1 MFCPKCGYE
10 LGNDAERTF
19 CPQCGAEVRNR
30 VKGKNVKKFF
40 LTGIF
45 VFTALNIAVY
55 VKMPKV
61 IVENNEAM
69 LTVYSSREQRTTNVT
84 FPLEGVP
91 SALMAYIK
99 WATIKEIIIPKGTT
113 KIADFGLSYT
123 SMKKVVIPSSVTEI
137 GEGAFQSS
145 CNLKSIEIPS
155 GVTEIGAST
164 FKYCYSL
171 TNVEIPSS
179 VTEIGEH
186 AFQYSRDLKSIEIP
200 SSVTKIGAYA
210 FASTRPTS
218 IKIPSSVTEVGE
230 GAFYDN
236 GNVEIKLPRYMQNW
250 DIFNFIDENAKYE
263 FY

>member
-1 MFCPKCGYE
+1 MRNGYGKLSFQGVSIQHNHSYVVKKIRDRRRWSMFCPKCGYE
-10 LGNDAERTF
+10 LGNDAERKF

-99 WATIKEIIIPKGTT
+99 WATIKKLLFQKEQPKLR
-113 KIADFGLSYT
+113 ILDYHIHL
-123 SMKKVVIPSSVTEI
+123 
-137 GEGAFQSS
+137 
-145 CNLKSIEIPS
+145 
-155 GVTEIGAST
+155 
-164 FKYCYSL
+164 
-171 TNVEIPSS
+171 
-179 VTEIGEH
+179 
-186 AFQYSRDLKSIEIP
+186 
-200 SSVTKIGAYA
+200 
-210 FASTRPTS
+210 
-218 IKIPSSVTEVGE
+218 
-230 GAFYDN
+230 
-236 GNVEIKLPRYMQNW
+236 
-250 DIFNFIDENAKYE
+250 
-263 FY
+263 